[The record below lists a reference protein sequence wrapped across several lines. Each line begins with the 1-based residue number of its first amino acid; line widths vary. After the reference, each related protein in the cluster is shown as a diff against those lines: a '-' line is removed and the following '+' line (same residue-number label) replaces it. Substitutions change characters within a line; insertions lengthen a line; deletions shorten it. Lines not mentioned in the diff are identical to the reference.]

1 MTKDDWGWITS
12 MGRGS
17 QAYWLQRCGGK
28 CWVCFHYF
36 WTVEEVKS
44 SSLKCIKKSQWS
56 ILHSAQCKAPL
67 WEQQRGWSDEGGRRV
82 SGYGGLRSSQLP
94 SPLGCICPDSAL
106 AWKLAEPAE
115 LSTGPPRQLLS
126 DPGVPSLVL
135 WCHCSGGGG
144 GRDEESKMGL
154 LCVYLKV
161 TVMHLAQ
168 LVWAGPGLSSEN
180 SSASHSG
187 GSWSPH
193 PLWASHSPRGGLIM
207 PGLLCSWI
215 VTGLIESIYNAH
227 ALTMFQIIFSAH
239 VIPKSLKSNL

>member
-1 MTKDDWGWITS
+1 MSKGPDSNSWKTGQMTKDDWGWITS
-12 MGRGS
+12 MGMGS

-28 CWVCFHYF
+28 CWVGFHYF

-44 SSLKCIKKSQWS
+44 SSLKCIRKSQWS

-94 SPLGCICPDSAL
+94 SPLACICPHSAL

-126 DPGVPSLVL
+126 DPRVPSLVL

-144 GRDEESKMGL
+144 GGDGGEQDGSFVCLSEGNNDAL
-154 LCVYLKV
+154 G
-161 TVMHLAQ
+161 T
-168 LVWAGPGLSSEN
+168 AGVGGTRAEL

-193 PLWASHSPRGGLIM
+193 PLWASHSPRGGMIM
-207 PGLLCSWI
+207 PGLPMQLDCHRI
-215 VTGLIESIYNAH
+215 DRESI
-227 ALTMFQIIFSAH
+227 
-239 VIPKSLKSNL
+239 